1 MRVLATR
8 YLGSVRTLTLLL
20 LVFCLF
26 GFSKKE
32 NHPEHFVFDHE
43 DAFSQEE
50 EIRLDTLF
58 RGHELRT
65 TNEIVLITTKDY
77 HGAMDMRTFA
87 ATCGDSLGVGKK
99 RKNNGVVIT
108 FSKRLREVFIATGLG
123 TERVLNDWYCQ
134 NIIDS
139 IMLPNF
145 KKDRY
150 FEGLFEGGS
159 AMIKQLEKPE
169 NIIH

>member
-1 MRVLATR
+1 MRTFLI
-8 YLGSVRTLTLLL
+8 TLLAL
-20 LVFCLF
+20 LVL
-26 GFSKKE
+26 GFAKKE
-32 NHPEHFVFDHE
+32 QHPAHFVFDHE

-50 EIRLDTLF
+50 EVRLDTLF

-87 ATCGDSLGVGKK
+87 ANCGDSLGVGKK

-108 FSKRLREVFIATGLG
+108 FSKRLREVYIATGLG

-139 IMLPNF
+139 LMLPNF

-159 AMIKQLEKPE
+159 AIIRQLEKPE